1 MIFNDNNIGDESDLF
16 DVDDDRNNVVD
27 DDNYVV
33 FYDDDD
39 DDNESDD
46 NDDTFVNY
54 LLFSY
59 YDNFSHYDK

>member
-33 FYDDDD
+33 FDDDDDDD

-46 NDDTFVNY
+46 NDDTVANY
-54 LLFSY
+54 LQFSFCE
-59 YDNFSHYDK
+59 NFFSL